1 MEEGS
6 VKRLAGTSMV
16 ALAVAAFLASLSLVS
31 IRQREALDTLRDLDS
46 LREEM
51 AMEVGTREELENRI
65 RALEAR
71 SRVVREA
78 AERLGMRAA
87 LDSEVIRLSGEGS

>member
-1 MEEGS
+1 M
-6 VKRLAGTSMV
+6 KRLAGTSMV

-31 IRQREALDTLRDLDS
+31 VRQREALGTLSYRDS

-51 AMEVGTREELENRI
+51 DVERGTLEELENRI
-65 RALEAR
+65 RALESR

-78 AERLGMRAA
+78 EVRLGMRAP
-87 LDSEVIRLSGEGS
+87 LDSEIVRLPGEGS

>member
-1 MEEGS
+1 
-6 VKRLAGTSMV
+6 V

-31 IRQREALDTLRDLDS
+31 IRQREALDTLRDVDS

-51 AMEVGTREELENRI
+51 AIEVGTKEELENRI
-65 RALEAR
+65 RTLETR

-78 AERLGMRAA
+78 EERLGMRAA